1 MFTKN
6 LAILTLALGIGAATA
21 IFSFVHPMLLHP
33 LLYPQADRL
42 VVVEARD
49 SKGGRGISWP
59 EFQDDRKVTA
69 FSDAAAFD
77 IGFFFLTGI
86 DEPEQ
91 IAGSLVTPNLFQTLR
106 VSPVLGRDFRDGEDG
121 VVILS
126 DRCWKRRFAADPNIL
141 GRNIALDFAR
151 TPETERY
158 TVIGVMPP
166 DFRLYYSEFE
176 VFVPLPR
183 ASMSED
189 RKARNLAVL
198 ARLADGVTLQQSRG
212 AVSAIPRE
220 KDWISLVTLWE
231 KSQTEDVRPGFLVL
245 AGAAVLLLLIATA
258 NVAGLLLVR
267 AQGRRR
273 EIAIRA
279 ALGASPWR
287 LMRLLIG
294 ESLKLSVFAAAMGSI
309 LAWAGLRIIV
319 SSLPASMF
327 SFLPSL
333 DRVVIDL
340 PALFFAIAASIFAC
354 VTAGLF
360 PAIATRHIDLVT
372 GLKGADA
379 IDSRWT
385 HTILVAAEIA
395 FSVVLLAGAGLLLK
409 TMERINDIDPGV
421 RFDHILALRVPVP
434 RATDRAHAEIYYR
447 ELQTRLA
454 ALPGVQFVALASSQ
468 PLTGAHRQ
476 DRFEIPGRPDEPKAD
491 IRVVT
496 PTYFATLG
504 IPIHQG
510 RAFDPADDH
519 RAVISE
525 SLARKYWSGANPT
538 GQVIRVRGES
548 IEIVGVCGD
557 TRDVLLSEPSAIL
570 YRNWRDEPDRAQ
582 QVDLRTFGDPLA
594 LVRAV
599 NGVVRDLGGVV
610 AEVRQASQFVD
621 DVTWQQKQSAR
632 ILSAFAA
639 LALALATVGLYGVI
653 SFAVARRRK
662 EIGIRVALGAR
673 RSDVIALVLRESAM
687 PVSAGLLLGLIGA
700 LALNQSLKSLFYEV
714 VPADP
719 QVLTAVILAI
729 AFATLAAS
737 YIPTR
742 RALSVDPA
750 NTLRSL

>member
-1 MFTKN
+1 MHKN
-6 LAILTLALGIGAATA
+6 LNGLAILTLALGIGAATA

-33 LLYPQADRL
+33 LLYPQSDRL

-59 EFQDDRKVTA
+59 EFRDDRKVTA
-69 FSDAAAFD
+69 FSDVAAFD

-91 IAGSLVTPNLFQTLR
+91 IAGSLMTPNLFRTLR
-106 VSPVLGRDFRDGEDG
+106 VSPALGRDFRDGEDS

-126 DRCWKRRFAADPNIL
+126 DRCWKRRFGADPNIL
-141 GRNIALDFAR
+141 GRSIALDFAR
-151 TPETERY
+151 TPEVERY

-176 VFVPLPR
+176 VFVPLPL

-198 ARLADGVTLQQSRG
+198 ARLADGVTLEQSRT

-245 AGAAVLLLLIATA
+245 AGAAALLLLIATA

-294 ESLKLSVFAAAMGSI
+294 ESLKFGVFAAAMGAI
-309 LAWAGLRIIV
+309 LAWAGLRV
-319 SSLPASMF
+319 MVASLPTSMF

-333 DRVVIDL
+333 DRVVVDL
-340 PALFFAIAASIFAC
+340 PALFFAIGASMFAC
-354 VTAGLF
+354 MIAGLF
-360 PAIATRHIDLVT
+360 PAIAARHIDLVT
-372 GLKGADA
+372 GLQGAAA

-385 HTILVAAEIA
+385 RTILVAAEIA
-395 FSVVLLAGAGLLLK
+395 FSVALLAGAGLLLK
-409 TMERINDIDPGV
+409 TMERINRIDPGF
-421 RFDHILALRVPVP
+421 RFDRILTLRVPVP
-434 RATDRAHAEIYYR
+434 RATDRAHAEVYYR

-454 ALPGVQFVALASSQ
+454 ALPGVQSVALASSQ

-476 DRFEIPGRPDEPKAD
+476 DRFEIPGQLNEPKAD
-491 IRVVT
+491 FRVVT
-496 PTYFATLG
+496 PSYFATLG

-510 RAFDPADDH
+510 RAFEPGDDH

-525 SLARKYWSGANPT
+525 SLARKYWSGANPI

-548 IEIVGVCGD
+548 VEIVGVCGD
-557 TRDVLLSEPSAIL
+557 TRDVLLSEPSATL
-570 YRNWRDEPDRAQ
+570 YRAWRDEPDRAQ
-582 QVDLRTFGDPLA
+582 QIDLRTFGDPLA

-632 ILSAFAA
+632 VLSAFAG
-639 LALALATVGLYGVI
+639 LALALATVGLYGVV

-662 EIGIRVALGAR
+662 EIGIRMALGAHPA
-673 RSDVIALVLRESAM
+673 DVIGLVLKESM
-687 PVSAGLLLGLIGA
+687 LPVGIGLAAGLVLA
-700 LALNQSLKSLFYEV
+700 LAL
-714 VPADP
+714 
-719 QVLTAVILAI
+719 
-729 AFATLAAS
+729 
-737 YIPTR
+737 
-742 RALSVDPA
+742 
-750 NTLRSL
+750 